1 MAYAGS
7 ESSKRCC
14 VSGGGYGDMPGD
26 GWMDGPLAVWVE
38 RERVNRAEMASDC
51 AELMLID
58 LAEETDL
65 ELSGFVASSRH
76 LETFMHDRAPVM
88 IQRSATNVP
97 RQVLGSSESCGWKGP
112 FAFVR
117 MVRFNTSARL
127 CARLC
132 AERKESGSAP
142 ARPLDHRRARCGA

>member
-7 ESSKRCC
+7 ESSKRCR
-14 VSGGGYGDMPGD
+14 VSGGGYGDMHGD
-26 GWMDGPLAVWVE
+26 GWMDGPLAIWVE

-76 LETFMHDRAPVM
+76 LCGNVHARSCASHDP
-88 IQRSATNVP
+88 T
-97 RQVLGSSESCGWKGP
+97 
-112 FAFVR
+112 
-117 MVRFNTSARL
+117 
-127 CARLC
+127 
-132 AERKESGSAP
+132 ER
-142 ARPLDHRRARCGA
+142 HRRAETGFGFCQAMRAEGPVCFRAHGAVQYVCTVVCALVCGARRERLGTCEAS